1 MMKKTFVLAA
11 ALAMLAGPAIAGTFE
26 EDAKMIQDTAA
37 SAQISDA
44 DKAKV
49 MELTAVAKQQ
59 NDAGQADQAA
69 ATLNQA
75 KQLLGIN

>member
-1 MMKKTFVLAA
+1 MMKKVFVTAA
-11 ALAMLAGPAIAGTFE
+11 ALAMLAGPAIAGTFD

-37 SAQISDA
+37 SAQISDT

-59 NDAGQADQAA
+59 NDAGQSDQAA

>member
-1 MMKKTFVLAA
+1 MMKKAFVTAA
-11 ALAMLAGPAIAGTFE
+11 ALAMLAGPAIAGTFD

>member
-1 MMKKTFVLAA
+1 MMRKAFVTAA
-11 ALAMLAGPAIAGTFE
+11 AFAMLAGPAFAGTFDD
-26 EDAKMIQDTAA
+26 DAKVVEETVAV
-37 SAQISDA
+37 AQISDA

-49 MELTAVAKQQ
+49 MELTKMAKEQ
-59 NDAGQADQAA
+59 NAAGQSDQAA

>member
-59 NDAGQADQAA
+59 NDAGQTDQAA

>member
-1 MMKKTFVLAA
+1 MMKKAFVTAA
-11 ALAMLAGPAIAGTFE
+11 ALAMLAGPAIAGTFD
-26 EDAKMIQDTAA
+26 EDAKMIQDTAS

-59 NDAGQADQAA
+59 NDAGQSDQAA